1 LSPLDA
7 WVPRSG
13 SIGAYI
19 HVPFCTKR
27 CGYCSFNTAPDS
39 PGAVARFLPA
49 LLGEMD
55 LVARAQWAGAVD
67 LRSVFLG
74 GGTPSLLPAEAMAE
88 ILDRL
93 RARFGIEAGAE
104 ITVECNPESVS
115 LERLSGYRRAGVTR
129 ISLGVQSL
137 DDRILPTLDRLHT
150 AAQARRAFDAARAA
164 GFEDVSVDLIY
175 GLPALDVATWEETV
189 KGALGWAPDH
199 LSAYALT
206 LDEGSLWHAA
216 ASVGRAAG
224 RRGAGAPP
232 SEASEIQDR
241 AAGRRGAGAP
251 PSEASEIQDRAAGR
265 RGAGAPPSEASE
277 IQDRAAGRRGAG
289 APPSEASE
297 IHDRAA
303 GRRGAGAPPS
313 EASEIPVTLPPEDT
327 VTAQYTRLTQL
338 AGEAGFEHYEIS
350 NYARPGHRSTH
361 NQIYWRAEEYLG
373 LGPGACG
380 FLGDVR
386 YGNVKPVER
395 YGAMVAGGE
404 PPVGTH
410 ETLTA
415 RQRLAERLILGLRL
429 GDGVPAAWLEERV
442 ALGPARLQATL
453 AAWRERGLLGEQ
465 DGRVHLTEA
474 GFLLSD
480 ALFIDLL

>member
-1 LSPLDA
+1 MSDLTS
-7 WVPRSG
+7 WVPRAR
-13 SIGAYI
+13 SIGAYV

-27 CGYCSFNTAPDS
+27 CGYCSFNTAPES

-55 LVARAQWAGAVD
+55 LVARAPWAGAVD

-115 LERLSGYRRAGVTR
+115 LDRLSGYRRAGVTR

-150 AAQARRAFDAARAA
+150 AAQAREAFDAARAA

-175 GLPALDVATWEETV
+175 GLPALDLATWEETV
-189 KGALGWAPDH
+189 NGALGWGPDH

-216 ASVGRAAG
+216 GITG
-224 RRGAGAPP
+224 M
-232 SEASEIQDR
+232 
-241 AAGRRGAGAP
+241 
-251 PSEASEIQDRAAGR
+251 
-265 RGAGAPPSEASE
+265 
-277 IQDRAAGRRGAG
+277 
-289 APPSEASE
+289 
-297 IHDRAA
+297 
-303 GRRGAGAPPS
+303 
-313 EASEIPVTLPPEDT
+313 PPEDT

-338 AGEAGFEHYEIS
+338 AAEAGFEHYEVS

-386 YGNVKPVER
+386 YGNVKSVER

-410 ETLTA
+410 ETLTP
-415 RQRLAERLILGLRL
+415 RQRMAERLILGLRL
-429 GDGVPAAWLEERV
+429 GDGVPAEWLDERA
-442 ALGPARLQATL
+442 ALGPARLQSTL
-453 AAWRERGLLGEQ
+453 EAWRERGLLVERE
-465 DGRVHLTEA
+465 GRVCLTEA

>member
-1 LSPLDA
+1 
-7 WVPRSG
+7 V
-13 SIGAYI
+13 

-55 LVARAQWAGAVD
+55 LVARAPWASAVG

-115 LERLSGYRRAGVTR
+115 LERLAGYRRAGVTR

-150 AAQARRAFDAARAA
+150 AAQAREAFDAARTA

-175 GLPALDVATWEETV
+175 GLPALDLATWAETV
-189 KGALGWAPDH
+189 KGALGWRPDH

-216 ASVGRAAG
+216 ASAV
-224 RRGAGAPP
+224 
-232 SEASEIQDR
+232 
-241 AAGRRGAGAP
+241 
-251 PSEASEIQDRAAGR
+251 
-265 RGAGAPPSEASE
+265 
-277 IQDRAAGRRGAG
+277 
-289 APPSEASE
+289 
-297 IHDRAA
+297 RAA

-313 EASEIPVTLPPEDT
+313 EASEIPIVLPPEDT
-327 VTAQYTRLTQL
+327 VTAQYTLLTQL
-338 AGEAGFEHYEIS
+338 AAEAGFEHYEVS

-410 ETLTA
+410 ETLTP
-415 RQRLAERLILGLRL
+415 RQRMAERLILGLRL
-429 GDGVPAAWLEERV
+429 GDGVPPAWLDERA

-453 AAWRERGLLGEQ
+453 AAWRERGLVVERE
-465 DGRVHLTEA
+465 GRVCLTEA

>member
-1 LSPLDA
+1 MSDLSSWA
-7 WVPRSG
+7 PRAG
-13 SIGAYI
+13 SIGAYL

-27 CGYCSFNTAPDS
+27 CGYCSFNTAPES

-55 LVARAQWAGAVD
+55 LVARAPWAGDVG

-74 GGTPSLLPAEAMAE
+74 GGTPSLLPAEAMAQ
-88 ILDRL
+88 ILERL
-93 RARFGIEAGAE
+93 QARFGIEAGAE

-115 LERLSGYRRAGVTR
+115 LDRLSGYRRAGVTR

-150 AAQARRAFDAARAA
+150 AAQARAAFDTARAA

-175 GLPALDVATWEETV
+175 GLPALDLATWEETV
-189 KGALGWAPDH
+189 KGALGWRPDH

-206 LDEGSLWHAA
+206 LDEGSLWHA
-216 ASVGRAAG
+216 G

-232 SEASEIQDR
+232 SEASEGPI
-241 AAGRRGAGAP
+241 
-251 PSEASEIQDRAAGR
+251 I
-265 RGAGAPPSEASE
+265 
-277 IQDRAAGRRGAG
+277 
-289 APPSEASE
+289 
-297 IHDRAA
+297 
-303 GRRGAGAPPS
+303 
-313 EASEIPVTLPPEDT
+313 LPPEDT

-338 AGEAGFEHYEIS
+338 AAEAGFEHYEVS
-350 NYARPGHRSTH
+350 NYARTGHRSTH

-386 YGNVKPVER
+386 YGNVKSVER

-410 ETLTA
+410 ETLTP
-415 RQRLAERLILGLRL
+415 RQRMAERLILGLRL
-429 GDGVPAAWLEERV
+429 GDGVPAEWLDERA
-442 ALGPARLQATL
+442 ALGPARLQSTL
-453 AAWRERGLLGEQ
+453 EAWRERGLLVERE
-465 DGRVHLTEA
+465 GRVCLTEA

>member
-1 LSPLDA
+1 VSTLASWA
-7 WVPRSG
+7 PRAG
-13 SIGAYI
+13 SVGAYL

-27 CGYCSFNTAPDS
+27 CGYCSFNTAPES

-49 LLGEMD
+49 LLGEID
-55 LVARAQWAGAVD
+55 LVASAPWAGAVD

-88 ILDRL
+88 ILVRL
-93 RARFGIEAGAE
+93 RARFGVEAGAE

-115 LERLSGYRRAGVTR
+115 LERLAGYRRAGVTR

-137 DDRILPTLDRLHT
+137 DDRVLSTLDRLHT
-150 AAQARRAFDAARAA
+150 AAQAREAFDTARAA

-175 GLPALDVATWEETV
+175 GLPGLDLATWEETV
-189 KGALGWAPDH
+189 KGALSWGPDH

-206 LDEGSLWHAA
+206 LDEGSLWNSR
-216 ASVGRAAG
+216 ASAGRAAG

-277 IQDRAAGRRGAG
+277 SPI
-289 APPSEASE
+289 
-297 IHDRAA
+297 
-303 GRRGAGAPPS
+303 
-313 EASEIPVTLPPEDT
+313 VLPPEDT
-327 VTAQYTRLTQL
+327 VTAQYTRLTEL
-338 AGEAGFEHYEIS
+338 AAEAGFEHYEVS

-361 NQIYWRAEEYLG
+361 NQVYWRAEEYLG

-395 YGAMVAGGE
+395 YGAMVAAGL

-410 ETLTA
+410 ETLTP

-429 GDGVPAAWLEERV
+429 GDGVPAAWLEERA
-442 ALGPARLQATL
+442 ALGPSRLRGAL
-453 AAWRERGLLGEQ
+453 AAWQERGLLISR
-465 DGRVHLTEA
+465 DGRIRLTEA
-474 GFLLSD
+474 GFFLSD
-480 ALFIDLL
+480 ALFIELL